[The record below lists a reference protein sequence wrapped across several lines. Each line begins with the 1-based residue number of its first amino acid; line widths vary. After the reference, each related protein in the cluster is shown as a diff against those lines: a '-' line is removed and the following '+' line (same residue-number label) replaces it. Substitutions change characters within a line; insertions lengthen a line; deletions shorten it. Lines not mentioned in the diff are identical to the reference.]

1 MRRLLTIIRL
11 ALADYRTDALLS
23 ACSILSLAAAML
35 PLLVIVGVQQG
46 LVGSMTERLL
56 SDPRNLEIH
65 PIGMGQH
72 SVEWIEELR
81 ENPDVSFIIPQT
93 RSISAQ
99 LELFP
104 AGEEMRRATKVDL
117 LPSGPGDPLL
127 THWQDLTKGGPASR
141 DNIVLSASAARKIGV
156 ENAGEKIEARVS
168 RRINGEYEQQYFT
181 LTVQGILPLEADQ
194 RDAAYGQLALL
205 EDVETY
211 RDGRAVEY
219 FDWEGDPLPAP
230 RQIYTSFRLYAR
242 DLDSVAALNG
252 LLLKQSI
259 ETYTRAEEI
268 ASVKSLDKAFTFMS
282 LLLLLVVGGGFL
294 ASAISSSLAQVGRK
308 QRSLGVLRLLGFAS
322 AHLAMFPLVQAF
334 ATGILGS
341 GLSLCL
347 LYGVQA
353 VINQAFAAQVLP
365 GEKVCNLSLEY
376 AAAAIL
382 VACVIMVTGSLAASR
397 KITKI
402 EPSALIREV

>member
-1 MRRLLTIIRL
+1 MRRLFTIIRL

-23 ACSILSLAAAML
+23 TCSILSLAAAML
-35 PLLVIVGVQQG
+35 PLLVILGVQQG

-56 SDPRNLEIH
+56 SDPRNLEIR
-65 PIGMGQH
+65 PAGMGQY
-72 SVEWIEELR
+72 SLDWIENMR
-81 ENPDVSFIIPQT
+81 ENPYVSFIIPQT

-104 AGEEMRRATKVDL
+104 AGEELRRATKVDL

-127 THWQDLTKGGPASR
+127 THWQNLTYGGPANR
-141 DNIVLSASAARKIGV
+141 DSIVLSASAAHKLGITDS
-156 ENAGEKIEARVS
+156 GEQIEARVS
-168 RRINGEYEQQYFT
+168 RRVDGTYQQEYFS

-205 EDVETY
+205 DDVETY

-219 FDWEGDPLPAP
+219 FAWDGDPVPAP
-230 RQIYTSFRLYAR
+230 RQAYISFRLYAR
-242 DLDSVAALNG
+242 DLEGVTVLYD
-252 LLLKQSI
+252 LLLEQEI

-268 ASVKSLDKAFTFMS
+268 ASVKSLDRAFTFMS

-308 QRSLGVLRLLGFAS
+308 QRSLGVLRLLGFTS
-322 AHLAMFPLVQAF
+322 RHLALFPLVQAF
-334 ATGILGS
+334 ATGILGA
-341 GLSLCL
+341 LFSLCL
-347 LYGVQA
+347 LYAVQA

-365 GEKVCNLSLEY
+365 GEKVCNLSPEY
-376 AAAAIL
+376 AGAAIML
-382 VACVIMVTGSLAASR
+382 ACAIMIIGSLAASR

-402 EPSALIREV
+402 EPSALIREI